1 MFWFLAKQAFML
13 LITLGLLIGG
23 ASMYYTYT
31 HQEAKKCEE
40 AGGYWNSSTK
50 VCEEKRS
57 WWDKIKTYFSKTEQ
71 AKSEEVKKVVDPQDN
86 TQSQSAPTV
95 NPAAEIDSAIDELT
109 GEDLGIIDNV
119 NLDEAQGE
127 K

>member
-1 MFWFLAKQAFML
+1 ML